1 MDDYSVSYSADFS
14 NNPVFW
20 IVYAVVAILAIV
32 ALWRTFQKA
41 GRPGWAAIIP
51 IYNIYTLVKVGG
63 YSGWFVL
70 LYLIPIVNIIISV
83 VVALGVAKN
92 FGKSGVFGFIGLW
105 LFSLIGYLILAFGS
119 AQYVGEKPAA
129 A

>member
-1 MDDYSVSYSADFS
+1 MDFSYSYDASTDG
-14 NNPVFW
+14 PVPL
-20 IVYAVVAILAIV
+20 IISLVVALIGII
-32 ALWRTFQKA
+32 ALWRVFTKA

-51 IYNIYTLVKVGG
+51 IYNIYTLVKIGG
-63 YSGWFVL
+63 FSGWFVL
-70 LYLIPIVNIIISV
+70 LYLIPIVNVVISI

-119 AQYVGEKPAA
+119 AQYVGDKPAVA
-129 A
+129 

>member
-1 MDDYSVSYSADFS
+1 MDDYSVSYSADLTG
-14 NNPVFW
+14 NPVFW
-20 IVYAVVAILAIV
+20 IIYAAVLVVGIIAM
-32 ALWRTFQKA
+32 WRVFTKA

-63 YSGWFVL
+63 YSGWFTL
-70 LYLIPIVNIIISV
+70 LFFIPFVGVIIYI

-92 FGKSGVFGFIGLW
+92 FGKSGVFGFVGLF

-119 AQYVGEKPAA
+119 AQYVGDKGVTA
-129 A
+129 

>member
-1 MDDYSVSYSADFS
+1 MDDYSVSYSADLS

-20 IVYAVVAILAIV
+20 VIYAVVVVLAII
-32 ALWRTFQKA
+32 ALWRVFAKA

-51 IYNIYTLVKVGG
+51 IYNIYTLVKVSGN
-63 YSGWFVL
+63 SGWFTL
-70 LYLIPIVNIIISV
+70 LYFIPIVNVIISI

-105 LFSLIGYLILAFGS
+105 LFSLIGFLILGFGK
-119 AQYVGEKPAA
+119 AEYVGEKPTA
-129 A
+129 